1 MKPGWLIAI
10 LIPLVA
16 WGVLLD
22 VANTAKGG
30 SIDLRNRVTGAR
42 IASAGI
48 DPYSYKW
55 STGQPESFCDLY
67 NEPGALL
74 SKTTVTPWIL
84 TVHAP
89 FNSWNYRTTQWC
101 WFFLQL
107 GCLGAIAWL
116 WLQCRPE
123 KKGDWGLVLI
133 LAFSLTPSWRDHVD
147 HGQIY
152 VVFSLF
158 LMMAYRLS
166 NRPATVWNDAGE
178 GCCGALLAGCR
189 PVLVAHFV
197 SPLNRR
203 RWLSLAVSGLIL
215 ALILLLP
222 MLLFRAGVWNHYRIA
237 MEAHGEIYLSR
248 MMAGPVSLAYPGT
261 IEGIPLD
268 TLARFAQIPF
278 TDTSI
283 FKTISYSLPHRPI
296 LISWG
301 LLMLATLGFLAWRKT
316 GNDVTWWAITSWLMV
331 GDFLLP
337 AFRHPYNDVL
347 ALPMVLC
354 GIVALNRTTDRRVW
368 TTLSG
373 FAIILMIAAWPLKSQ
388 GWFLPL
394 PSLAWLCLGLVGIAW
409 STSVA
414 CRFRG
419 TTTLERASGEQ
430 RSEPG

>member
-1 MKPGWLIAI
+1 MKPGWVIAI

-16 WGVLLD
+16 WGVLRD
-22 VANTAKGG
+22 VANTANGG

-55 STGQPESFCDLY
+55 SPGQPEAYCDLY

-74 SKTTVTPWIL
+74 SKTTVTPWVL
-84 TVHAP
+84 AVHAP

-101 WFFLQL
+101 WFFLQY
-107 GCLGAIAWL
+107 GCLVAIAWL
-116 WLQCRPE
+116 WLRSRPAG
-123 KKGDWGLVLI
+123 KADWGMVLI

-152 VVFSLF
+152 VAYSL
-158 LMMAYRLS
+158 LLLVAHRMS
-166 NRPATVWNDAGE
+166 NRTASPWNDTVE
-178 GCCGALLAGCR
+178 GCCGALLAGSR
-189 PVLVAHFV
+189 PVLVAQFA
-197 SPLNRR
+197 SPLKRR
-203 RWLSLAVSGLIL
+203 RWLALAVSGLTL
-215 ALILLLP
+215 AIVFLLP

-248 MMAGPVSLAYPGT
+248 MLAGPVSLAYPGT

-278 TDTSI
+278 ADTSI
-283 FKTISYSLPHRPI
+283 FGTISYLLPHRLI
-296 LISWG
+296 LIVWAS
-301 LLMLATLGFLAWRKT
+301 LMLGTLGFLAWRKT
-316 GNDVTWWAITSWLMV
+316 GNDITWWAVTSWLMV

-347 ALPMVLC
+347 AIPMMLC
-354 GIVALNRTTDRRVW
+354 GIVALSRPVDRKIW
-368 TTLSG
+368 TALSG
-373 FAIILMIAAWPLKSQ
+373 LAILLMITTWPLKSQ

-394 PSLAWLCLGLVGIAW
+394 PSLTCLCLGLIGIAW
-409 STSVA
+409 STSMA
-414 CRFRG
+414 CRPGG
-419 TTTLERASGEQ
+419 TRTSG
-430 RSEPG
+430 PA